1 MLFLDIIHYF
11 IFISQFIFIPYYVIF
26 LLVFLL
32 HFIFLYKYTKAA
44 RIAVFRTAF
53 AYILFPLKYCAAAA
67 HPFSMMHAA
76 ALTASSQALS
86 MAFCSSCGNLPS
98 THAARS

>member
-26 LLVFLL
+26 LLVFLS
-32 HFIFLYKYTKAA
+32 HFILLYKYTKTA
-44 RIAVFRTAF
+44 RIVVFRTAF
-53 AYILFPLKYCAAAA
+53 AYILFPLKFCAAAA

-86 MAFCSSCGNLPS
+86 MAFWSSCGNLPS

>member
-1 MLFLDIIHYF
+1 MLFSYKIYYF
-11 IFISQFIFIPYYVIF
+11 ISISQFIFIPYYVIF
-26 LLVFLL
+26 LLVSPL

-44 RIAVFRTAF
+44 RIAVFRTTF
-53 AYILFPLKYCAAAA
+53 AYILFPLKFCAAAA

-86 MAFCSSCGNLPS
+86 MAF
-98 THAARS
+98 

>member
-1 MLFLDIIHYF
+1 MLFHDVIHYF
-11 IFISQFIFIPYYVIF
+11 ISISQFFIIPYYVIS
-26 LLVFLL
+26 LLIFPM

-53 AYILFPLKYCAAAA
+53 AYILFPLKFCAAAA

-86 MAFCSSCGNLPS
+86 MAF
-98 THAARS
+98 

>member
-1 MLFLDIIHYF
+1 MLFLDIIHYL

-26 LLVFLL
+26 LLVFLP
-32 HFIFLYKYTKAA
+32 HFILLYKYTKSA
-44 RIAVFRTAF
+44 RIVVFRTAF
-53 AYILFPLKYCAAAA
+53 AYILFPLKFCAAAA

-86 MAFCSSCGNLPS
+86 MAF
-98 THAARS
+98 